1 MLFALSYAGRRTPE
15 GYDILEYEE
24 LLKCADVVSFHTA
37 LAPDTHHLLDAR
49 CISLMKD
56 SAVVVNTSRGA
67 VIDTLAL
74 AEALQA
80 DKLWGAGIDVFEGE
94 PVDPDRPLMKAPH
107 TVFSPHVAYWSEDPG
122 HRAAYACHAGRNRC
136 GYGCASEGLPES

>member
-1 MLFALSYAGRRTPE
+1 MWLASIRLSP
-15 GYDILEYEE
+15 

-37 LAPDTHHLLDAR
+37 LTPDTHHLLDAR

-94 PVDPDRPLMKAPH
+94 PVDPDHPLMKAPH
-107 TVFSPHVAYWSEDPG
+107 TVLSPHVAYWSEESG
-122 HRAAYACHAGRNRC
+122 IELRTRAMQAAIDVVTGVRPKDCLN
-136 GYGCASEGLPES
+136 PEAL

>member
-1 MLFALSYAGRRTPE
+1 M
-15 GYDILEYEE
+15 
-24 LLKCADVVSFHTA
+24 
-37 LAPDTHHLLDAR
+37 LDAR

-94 PVDPDRPLMKAPH
+94 PVDPGHPLMKAPH
-107 TVFSPHVAYWSEDPG
+107 TVLSPHVAYWSEESG
-122 HRAAYACHAGRNRC
+122 IELRTRAMHAAIDVVTGVRPKDCLN
-136 GYGCASEGLPES
+136 PEAL